1 MLNSLIS
8 KSLPFLFILL
18 FIFFEFTP
26 DYLLDDKLIKPY
38 MFFTVLFCWI
48 SYDHKKFSPFS
59 LLLLCTLYDLLNGE
73 VIGITC
79 LFFLFSQYSKRKQ
92 FNELISPDFKETW
105 IKFILMLTAYISC
118 ILLVKLFFYDT
129 KIIFKNVTIS
139 FIASIAMFPL
149 FFSIINKLSFKFRS
163 YNE

>member
-1 MLNSLIS
+1 VLNSLIS